1 MCVEEIEKDK
11 TDVMQAFKVHRKNA
25 GVFYG
30 FIVSKNGSIV
40 FKTADPPDTGKKVER
55 GLECENV
62 SNMTGHVAK
71 LVQLGDV
78 LRSEGLHDLDL
89 TRNIIRLERPIE
101 NSTRACTLLDI
112 VLRYMDASRIQGKRW
127 FFRPVQAFY
136 MGHASSFRGSSKK
149 GGTVSRGHKVEV
161 DFSS

>member
-1 MCVEEIEKDK
+1 VEEIEGDK
-11 TDVMQAFKVHRKNA
+11 KDVMQAFSVHRRTT
-25 GVFYG
+25 GMFYG
-30 FIVSKNGSIV
+30 FVVSKNGNIV

-78 LRSEGLHDLDL
+78 LRSEGQHDVDL
-89 TRNIIRLERPIE
+89 TRNMIRMERPIE
-101 NSTRACTLLDI
+101 NSTRACNLLDI
-112 VLRYMDASRIQGKRW
+112 VLRYMDALRIQDKRW

-136 MGHASSFRGSSKK
+136 MGHTSSFRGLSKK
-149 GGTVSRGHKVEV
+149 GGKSPQTGGNVEV

>member
-1 MCVEEIEKDK
+1 
-11 TDVMQAFKVHRKNA
+11 
-25 GVFYG
+25 
-30 FIVSKNGSIV
+30 VSKNGSIV

-62 SNMTGHVAK
+62 SNMTGHVTK

-78 LRSEGLHDLDL
+78 LRSEGQHDLDL
-89 TRNIIRLERPIE
+89 TRTMIRVERPIE

-112 VLRYMDASRIQGKRW
+112 VLRYMDALRIQGKRW

-136 MGHASSFRGSSKK
+136 MGHTSSFRGLSRK
-149 GGTVSRGHKVEV
+149 GGGNKKNVEV